1 MSPAGHVVHN
11 QPREKGSTITSLFD
25 VPTPVYDADVMYY
38 NQWGMPLFRHQY
50 YGIPAL
56 VGSPDASPYYF
67 FTKTAEESQATT
79 PEGWNVY
86 TDLTPLD
93 YDWCF
98 DTEIDHAVVYAH
110 DAMTTLR
117 APKIYIP
124 LRAEAENFDAM
135 AAAIYDYS
143 YADFQVE
150 RLMFG
155 GIETLMTNDNVASY
169 DVTYFEDGQPLFDT
183 FTISDPWEMAMF
195 SLPLVTNGTITTGGD
210 RLVSAWNG
218 YVDWWRP
225 FGDGDPLTAFQ
236 DADNFKA
243 SEDGIHFFQV
253 QLQAHPKAGCT
264 FDHWYYDR
272 APISA
277 DTYAG
282 EEPIVVH
289 ELALYPQH
297 VVRANC
303 VPAAGAAI
311 SSEAAGTAIYGGEA
325 TAPVAAT
332 PDGNAPVIAAN
343 PTAEGTAQTSDTA
356 GFAFAILAML
366 ALASAGVLAGR
377 KLYSK

>member
-1 MSPAGHVVHN
+1 
-11 QPREKGSTITSLFD
+11 
-25 VPTPVYDADVMYY
+25 MYY
-38 NQWGMPLFRHQY
+38 NQWGFPLFKHQY
-50 YGIPAL
+50 YGAIEVP
-56 VGSPDASPYYF
+56 GSTDISEYYF
-67 FTKTAEESQATT
+67 FTKEAVDPVSPEEYW
-79 PEGWNVY
+79 PPVY
-86 TDLTPLD
+86 IVDPMK

-98 DTEIDHAVVYAH
+98 DTEIDYAVVYAH
-110 DAMTTLR
+110 DAITKLR
-117 APKIYIP
+117 APQIYIP

-135 AAAIYDYS
+135 SAALYDYS

-289 ELALYPQH
+289 ELAFYPQH

-311 SSEAAGTAIYGGEA
+311 YGDSADNAAIYGA
-325 TAPVAAT
+325 AANAAT
-332 PDGNAPVIAAN
+332 PDGNAATVN
-343 PTAEGTAQTSDTA
+343 NGTAQTGDTA
-356 GFAFAILAML
+356 GFALAILAMI
-366 ALASAGVLAGR
+366 AIAGAGVLAGR
-377 KLYSK
+377 KLYNN